1 MIVIS
6 NGLKVEKKD
15 GKQDGDHM
23 SEINTKDLRR
33 LIRKVLLSEQEGI
46 DFSAASS
53 TSDLKKQQV
62 SQQSRKDIASLTK
75 RERAVKEFIMSLDS
89 LMAQK
94 GESISPKVIKYLE
107 IAKQELERKT
117 TMQEAGMMMDDE
129 GKIHD
134 DGHEVDMAESQ
145 LYKLAQYAPEVYGMV
160 DNYAD
165 LPGWVQK
172 KITLA
177 SDYLGSVKHY
187 LEHEHFKAKNHLGEN
202 EDGNDL

>member
-1 MIVIS
+1 MSDIS
-6 NGLKVEKKD
+6 TRE
-15 GKQDGDHM
+15 
-23 SEINTKDLRR
+23 LRR
-33 LIRKVLLSEQEGI
+33 LIREALINEQEGV
-46 DFSAASS
+46 DFSAAASAA
-53 TSDLKKQQV
+53 DLKKQQI
-62 SQQSRKDIASLTK
+62 SQQSKKDISSLTR
-75 RERAVKEFIMSLDS
+75 RERAVKDFIMSLDS
-89 LMAQK
+89 LMAKK

-107 IAKQELERKT
+107 LAKQELQKKT
-117 TMQEAGMMMDDE
+117 TMQEAGMVVDDE

-160 DNYAD
+160 DNYED

-202 EDGNDL
+202 EDGDDL

>member
-1 MIVIS
+1 
-6 NGLKVEKKD
+6 
-15 GKQDGDHM
+15 
-23 SEINTKDLRR
+23 
-33 LIRKVLLSEQEGI
+33 
-46 DFSAASS
+46 
-53 TSDLKKQQV
+53 
-62 SQQSRKDIASLTK
+62 
-75 RERAVKEFIMSLDS
+75 
-89 LMAQK
+89 
-94 GESISPKVIKYLE
+94 
-107 IAKQELERKT
+107 
-117 TMQEAGMMMDDE
+117 
-129 GKIHD
+129 
-134 DGHEVDMAESQ
+134 MAESQ

>member
-1 MIVIS
+1 
-6 NGLKVEKKD
+6 
-15 GKQDGDHM
+15 M
-23 SEINTKDLRR
+23 SDINTKDLRR
-33 LIRKVLLSEQEGI
+33 LIREALLSEQEGI
-46 DFSAASS
+46 DFSAAAS

-62 SQQSRKDIASLTK
+62 SQQSRKDISALTK
-75 RERAVKEFIMSLDS
+75 RERAVKEFMMSLDS

-107 IAKQELERKT
+107 LAKQELERKT
-117 TMQEAGMMMDDE
+117 TMQEAGMMIDDKD
-129 GKIHD
+129 KIYD

-145 LYKLAQYAPEVYGMV
+145 LYRLAHYAPEVYGMV

-177 SDYLGSVKHY
+177 TDYISSVKHY
-187 LEHEHFKAKNHLGEN
+187 LQHEHFKAKNHLGEN

>member
-1 MIVIS
+1 LIAVTIVIS
-6 NGLKVEKKD
+6 NGSKAEKKD
-15 GKQDGDHM
+15 GKQDGDQM
-23 SEINTKDLRR
+23 SEITTRELRR
-33 LIRKVLLSEQEGI
+33 LIREALSEEH
-46 DFSAASS
+46 
-53 TSDLKKQQV
+53 
-62 SQQSRKDIASLTK
+62 
-75 RERAVKEFIMSLDS
+75 
-89 LMAQK
+89 
-94 GESISPKVIKYLE
+94 SP
-107 IAKQELERKT
+107 
-117 TMQEAGMMMDDE
+117 MMDDE

-145 LYKLAQYAPEVYGMV
+145 LYKLAQYAPDVYGMV

-177 SDYLGSVKHY
+177 ADYIGSVKHY

>member
-1 MIVIS
+1 
-6 NGLKVEKKD
+6 LKVEKKD

>member
-1 MIVIS
+1 MSDIS
-6 NGLKVEKKD
+6 TRE
-15 GKQDGDHM
+15 
-23 SEINTKDLRR
+23 LRR
-33 LIRKVLLSEQEGI
+33 LIREALINEQEGV
-46 DFSAASS
+46 DFSAAASAA
-53 TSDLKKQQV
+53 DLKKQQI
-62 SQQSRKDIASLTK
+62 SQQSKKDISSLTK

-89 LMAQK
+89 LMAK
-94 GESISPKVIKYLE
+94 EGESISQKVIRYLE
-107 IAKQELERKT
+107 LAKQELQKKT
-117 TMQEAGMMMDDE
+117 TMQEAGMVVDDE

-160 DNYAD
+160 DNYED

-202 EDGNDL
+202 EDGDDL

>member
-1 MIVIS
+1 MSSIDTRQLRKLIREALI
-6 NGLKVEKKD
+6 NE
-15 GKQDGDHM
+15 QDG
-23 SEINTKDLRR
+23 IDL
-33 LIRKVLLSEQEGI
+33 ST
-46 DFSAASS
+46 AAS

-62 SQQSRKDIASLTK
+62 SQQSRKDISALTK
-75 RERAVKEFIMSLDS
+75 RERAVKEFMMSLDS

-107 IAKQELERKT
+107 LAKQELERKT
-117 TMQEAGMMMDDE
+117 TMQEAGMMVDDE
-129 GKIHD
+129 GKILD
-134 DGHEVDMAESQ
+134 DTHEVDMAESQ
-145 LYKLAQYAPEVYGMV
+145 LYRLAQYAPEVYGMV

-177 SDYLGSVKHY
+177 TDYIGSVKHY

>member
-1 MIVIS
+1 
-6 NGLKVEKKD
+6 
-15 GKQDGDHM
+15 M
-23 SEINTKDLRR
+23 SDMTTKELRR
-33 LIRKVLLSEQEGI
+33 LIRRALLSEQDEI
-46 DFSAASS
+46 DFSSVS
-53 TSDLKKQQV
+53 TTSDIKKKQAG
-62 SQQSRKDIASLTK
+62 QQAKKDISSLTK

-89 LMAQK
+89 LMAQQ
-94 GESISPKVIKYLE
+94 GESISSKVIKYLQL
-107 IAKQELERKT
+107 AKQELEKKT
-117 TMQEAGMMMDDE
+117 SMQEGHDSMMDDH

-134 DGHEVDMAESQ
+134 DGHEVSMAEKD
-145 LYKLAQYAPEVYGMV
+145 LYQLAQYAPEVYGLV

-177 SDYLGSVKHY
+177 SDYIGSVKHY

>member
-1 MIVIS
+1 MSDINARELRKFIREA
-6 NGLKVEKKD
+6 LI
-15 GKQDGDHM
+15 KQ
-23 SEINTKDLRR
+23 
-33 LIRKVLLSEQEGI
+33 QEGV
-46 DFSAASS
+46 DLSTVASA
-53 TSDLKKQQV
+53 SDLKKQQI
-62 SQQSRKDIASLTK
+62 SQQSKKDISALTK

-89 LMAQK
+89 LMAKK
-94 GESISPKVIKYLE
+94 GESISQKTIYYLE
-107 IAKQELERKT
+107 LAKQELERKT

-145 LYKLAQYAPEVYGMV
+145 LYRLAHYAPEVYGMV

-177 SDYLGSVKHY
+177 ADYIASVKHY
-187 LEHEHFKAKNHLGEN
+187 LEHEHFKAKNHLGDFK
-202 EDGNDL
+202 DGNDL